1 MQTIPI
7 TSMKTREYKVTFITR
22 TPNVEQ
28 EIANDFYSLLNDG
41 IKDCSLDYEEVV
53 LSEIVLLGEEQNEY
67 HFVN

>member
-1 MQTIPI
+1 MRSGCKQYPI

-53 LSEIVLLGEEQNEY
+53 LSEIVLLGEEQN
-67 HFVN
+67 

>member
-1 MQTIPI
+1 MRSGCKQYPI
-7 TSMKTREYKVTFITR
+7 NPMKTREYKVTFITR

-53 LSEIVLLGEEQNEY
+53 LSEIVLLGEEQN
-67 HFVN
+67 

>member
-53 LSEIVLLGEEQNEY
+53 LSEIVLLGEEQN
-67 HFVN
+67 